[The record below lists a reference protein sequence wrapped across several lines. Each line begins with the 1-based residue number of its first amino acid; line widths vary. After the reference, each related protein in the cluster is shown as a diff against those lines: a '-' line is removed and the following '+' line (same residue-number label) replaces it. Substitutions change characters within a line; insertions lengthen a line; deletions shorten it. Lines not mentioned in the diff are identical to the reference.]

1 MEDNYCEQLL
11 WAFLI
16 GICIGLLSLWF
27 SRVEIVFK
35 RMEPRVAFS
44 EVIQTVNTIGRHIQW
59 WDDCR
64 KDLNYLISGG
74 RWWLHRDWKSE
85 EVPTIQLASSS
96 KRSEDV
102 QELLDNPGARG
113 GRAGESQL
121 CFYAGSVVDV
131 EDSQEAI
138 IMWRPKMKLTT
149 IFHFL

>member
-1 MEDNYCEQLL
+1 M
-11 WAFLI
+11 WATTLGVFNWNLYRFAEPLI
-16 GICIGLLSLWF
+16 LKSGDCHAS
-27 SRVEIVFK
+27 FK

-44 EVIQTVNTIGRHIQW
+44 EVIQTVNTIGNHIQW

-96 KRSEDV
+96 KRSTDV

-113 GRAGESQL
+113 ERAGRASCASTPGL
-121 CFYAGSVVDV
+121 LL
-131 EDSQEAI
+131 
-138 IMWRPKMKLTT
+138 MLKTHRRR
-149 IFHFL
+149 

>member
-1 MEDNYCEQLL
+1 MDYCEQLL
-11 WAFLI
+11 LAFLC
-16 GICIGLLSLWF
+16 GVLYGCVCLLWF
-27 SRVEIVFK
+27 SRVEIIFK

-44 EVIQTVNTIGRHIQW
+44 EVIQTVNTIGNHIQW

-96 KRSEDV
+96 KRSADV

-113 GRAGESQL
+113 GRAGRASCASTPGLLLMLKTHRGRWLGEGQ
-121 CFYAGSVVDV
+121 
-131 EDSQEAI
+131 
-138 IMWRPKMKLTT
+138 RMKLATT
-149 IFHFL
+149 FHFL

>member
-1 MEDNYCEQLL
+1 M
-11 WAFLI
+11 
-16 GICIGLLSLWF
+16 
-27 SRVEIVFK
+27 EIVFK

-96 KRSEDV
+96 KRSADV

-113 GRAGESQL
+113 GRAGRASCASTPGL
-121 CFYAGSVVDV
+121 LL
-131 EDSQEAI
+131 
-138 IMWRPKMKLTT
+138 MLKTHRRR
-149 IFHFL
+149 